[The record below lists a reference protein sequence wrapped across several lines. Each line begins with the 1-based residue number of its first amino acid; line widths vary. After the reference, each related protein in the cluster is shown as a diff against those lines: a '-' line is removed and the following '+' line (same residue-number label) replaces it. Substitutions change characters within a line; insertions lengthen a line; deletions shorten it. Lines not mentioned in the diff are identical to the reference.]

1 MAAEAGQTVK
11 VHYTGTLEDGTMF
24 DSSEGR
30 DPLQFTVGGG
40 QVIPGFDAGVTG
52 LKVGE
57 SRTVTIPPEEA
68 YGPVNDQLK
77 LEFPIDQVPEGVD
90 TTVGAALE
98 ITHESGQQIP
108 VVVTEV
114 TEELIIL
121 DANHPL
127 AGKTLTF
134 EIELVEI
141 VGN

>member
-11 VHYTGTLEDGTMF
+11 VHYKGTLDDGTMF

-52 LKVGE
+52 LEIGE
-57 SRTVTIPPEEA
+57 SRTVTIPPEEG
-68 YGPVNDQLK
+68 YGPVNEQLL

-90 TTVGAALE
+90 TTLGAALE

-108 VVVTEV
+108 VVVTKVTDEV
-114 TEELIIL
+114 IIL